1 MSKRVAFNN
10 QDHPEF
16 YATLQKKVRA
26 YFNENKSKPRANA
39 KFWGKAVVMAAIYWV
54 PLALI
59 LFANLPTWAFFASW
73 VLMGLGMAGI
83 GMNVM
88 HDANHGS
95 VSDKAWV
102 NKTLGASIYLLSG
115 NVFTWKTQHNV
126 LHHSY
131 TNIHGVDEDLDTRGL
146 LRLHPEEKYKRFHKY
161 QHIYAPFLY
170 GLLTINWLITKDF
183 TQLYRYHKLGVA
195 GNNNKTRE
203 LVNIIFWKIMYF
215 AIFLVLP
222 VFVGGWSIGLVVAG
236 ILLAHFLAG
245 FVLSIIFQLAH
256 IMPDVSHPVEE
267 DKKTEHSW
275 AVLQLLTTANFSTR
289 SRFVTWFSGGLNF
302 QIEHHL
308 FPNISHIH
316 YPKIAEIVRKT
327 AEEMKLPY
335 YEYKTFW
342 QATAAHF
349 KYLKALAKGQPA
361 AI

>member
-1 MSKRVAFNN
+1 MSKHIVFNN

-26 YFNENKSKPRANA
+26 YFNETKSKPRANA
-39 KFWGKAVVMAAIYWV
+39 KFWGKAFVMGAIYWV
-54 PLALI
+54 PLLLI
-59 LFANLPTWAFFASW
+59 LFVTMPTWAFFASW
-73 VLMGLGMAGI
+73 VVMGMGMAGI

-95 VSDKAWV
+95 VSEKNWI

-131 TNIHGVDEDLDTRGL
+131 TNVYGVDEDLDTRGL
-146 LRLHPEEKYKRFHKY
+146 LRLHPEEKYKSIHRY
-161 QHIYAPFLY
+161 QHIYASFLY

-203 LVNIIFWKIMYF
+203 LINIIFWKIMYF
-215 AIFLVLP
+215 AIFMFLP
-222 VFVGGWSIGLVVAG
+222 VFVGGYSFGMVILG

-245 FVLSIIFQLAH
+245 FVLSMIFQMAH
-256 IMPDVSHPVEE
+256 IMPDVSHPVEHDE
-267 DKKTEHSW
+267 KTEFSW
-275 AVLQLLTTANFSTR
+275 AVLQLRTTANFSTK
-289 SRFVTWFSGGLNF
+289 SRFVTWFAGGLNF

-335 YEYKTFW
+335 YEYKTFFG
-342 QATAAHF
+342 AAAAHF
-349 KYLKALAKGQPA
+349 TYLKQLAKTQPA
-361 AI
+361 VA